1 MNVSDQTLDP
11 IERKA
16 ADWVM
21 RHRQGRLSAREEAAY
36 RHWLAADPRH
46 TAAAE
51 RADRAWQASAALKRR
66 AGYVRPAR
74 PSGPRAWLQ
83 SLIQAPLLT
92 GGTLSAAAVACWMW
106 LAPPFWVQALGSDYH
121 TGWGETRHVTL
132 ADGSQIELGS
142 RSILTLAYDDQTRRV
157 RLGQGEAVFSPA
169 PVTEQERRP
178 FSVQTPG
185 AALTAR
191 GTRYVVGVSDERQGW
206 LGVLQ
211 HSVEVQLE
219 PRGLD
224 DMAGSA
230 VVEQGSSLSFGP
242 RQGLLPLDASPDELA
257 SWQEGRLVLRR
268 EPLAEAVA
276 RIGRYRPGLVL
287 IRGYALRKVRVSAVV
302 RLDNLDAAVTL
313 LAAQARARSVELPGL
328 TLIY

>member
-21 RHRQGRLSAREEAAY
+21 RHRQGRLSARQETAY

-46 TAAAE
+46 AVAAE
-51 RADRAWQASAALKRR
+51 RADRVWQASAALKLR

-74 PSGPRAWLQ
+74 ASGPRAWLQ
-83 SLIQAPLLT
+83 SLIHAPLRS
-92 GGTLSAAAVACWMW
+92 GGALSAVALGCWLV
-106 LAPPFWVQALGSDYH
+106 LAPPFWVQTLGSDYH
-121 TGWGETRHVTL
+121 TGWGETRHIRL

-142 RSILTLAYDDQTRRV
+142 RSILTLAYDEQTRRV
-157 RLGQGEAVFSPA
+157 RLSQGEAVFSPA

-191 GTRYVVGVSDERQGW
+191 GTRYVVGVGDECQGW

-219 PRGLD
+219 RRGLD
-224 DMAGSA
+224 DMAAYA
-230 VVEQGSSLSFGP
+230 VVEQGSSLGFGP
-242 RQGLLPLDASPDELA
+242 RQGLVPLDISPDELA
-257 SWQEGRLVLRR
+257 SWQAGRLVLRR
-268 EPLAEAVA
+268 EPLADAVA
-276 RIGRYRPGLVL
+276 RIERYRPGRVL
-287 IRGYALRKVRVSAVV
+287 IKGEALRKVRVSAVV
-302 RLDNLDAAVTL
+302 RLDNLDTAVRL
-313 LAAQARARSVELPGL
+313 LAAQARARSLELPGL